1 MSTIKIVVLGAGNIG
16 GTLGSKWLAAGHSVV
31 FGVNNPNGEKARKL
45 RGDLGDRVVIH
56 TTAEALATNPDVVV
70 LAIPGPAMDATIAQ
84 YTDQLDGK
92 IIIDTANKMG
102 ASTHNSFAAL
112 QQYAP
117 HAQIYRAFNSL
128 GWENFANPLF
138 DGTPAD
144 LFFCGTDGESRA
156 TVEQLIS
163 DIGLQPIYLGGVE
176 QVGVVDSL
184 LGLWFALAI
193 GQGKGRHLAFKV
205 LTRYVRKP

>member
-16 GTLGSKWLAAGHSVV
+16 GTLGRKWVAAGHQVV
-31 FGVNNPNGEKARKL
+31 FGVNNPDGEKARKL
-45 RGDLGDRVVIH
+45 RGELGDRAAIH
-56 TTAEALATNPDVVV
+56 TTAEALATSPDVVV

-84 YTDQLDGK
+84 YADQLDGK

-102 ASTHNSFAAL
+102 ASSHNSFTAL
-112 QQYAP
+112 QQHTP
-117 HAQIYRAFNSL
+117 HAHIYRAFNSL
-128 GWENFANPLF
+128 GWENFANPIF

-144 LFFCGTDGESRA
+144 LFFCGTDGEPRA

-163 DIGLQPIYLGGVE
+163 DIGLQPVYLGGVE
-176 QVGVVDSL
+176 QVGVIDSL

-193 GQGKGRHLAFKV
+193 GQGKGRHLAFKM
-205 LTRYVRKP
+205 LTR

>member
-16 GTLGSKWLAAGHSVV
+16 GTLGRKWVAAGHQVV
-31 FGVNNPNGEKARKL
+31 FGVNNPSGEKARKL
-45 RGDLGDRVVIH
+45 RSDLGDRAAIH
-56 TTAEALATNPDVVV
+56 TTGEALATNPDVVV
-70 LAIPGPAMDATIAQ
+70 LAIPGMAMDATIAQ
-84 YTDQLDGK
+84 YADQLDGK

-112 QQYAP
+112 QQHTP
-117 HAQIYRAFNSL
+117 HSSIYRAFNTL
-128 GWENFANPLF
+128 GWENFANPVF

-163 DIGLQPIYLGGVE
+163 DIGLQPVYLGGI
-176 QVGVVDSL
+176 QQAGVVDSL
-184 LGLWFALAI
+184 LGLWFALAV
-193 GQGKGRHLAFKV
+193 GRGKGRHLAFKM
-205 LTRYVRKP
+205 LTK

>member
-16 GTLGSKWLAAGHSVV
+16 GTLGSKWVAAGHQVV
-31 FGVNNPNGEKARKL
+31 FGVNNPNGEKAGKL
-45 RGDLGDRVVIH
+45 RSNLGDRAAIY

-84 YTDQLDGK
+84 YADQLDGK
-92 IIIDTANKMG
+92 IVIDTANKMG

-112 QQYAP
+112 QQHTP
-117 HAQIYRAFNSL
+117 HARIYRAFNSL

-138 DGTPAD
+138 NGIAAD
-144 LFFCGTDGESRA
+144 LFFCGTGGEPRA

-163 DIGLQPIYLGGVE
+163 DIGLQPVYLGGVE
-176 QVGVVDSL
+176 QVGVIDSL
-184 LGLWFALAI
+184 LGLWIALAV
-193 GQGKGRHLAFKV
+193 GQGKGRQLAFKV
-205 LTRYVRKP
+205 LTK

>member
-1 MSTIKIVVLGAGNIG
+1 MSTRKIVVLGAGNIG
-16 GTLGSKWLAAGHSVV
+16 GTLGSKWVAAGHQVV

-45 RGDLGDRVVIH
+45 RSELGDRAAIH
-56 TTAEALATNPDVVV
+56 TTAGALATNPDVVV
-70 LAIPGPAMDATIAQ
+70 LAIPGPSMDATIAQ
-84 YTDQLDGK
+84 YADQLDGK

-102 ASTHNSFAAL
+102 ASSHNSFAAL
-112 QQYAP
+112 QQHTP
-117 HAQIYRAFNSL
+117 HARIYRAFNTL

-144 LFFCGTDGESRA
+144 LFFCGTDGEVRA

-163 DIGLQPIYLGGVE
+163 DIGLQPVYLGGDE

-184 LGLWFALAI
+184 LGLWFALAV
-193 GQGKGRHLAFKV
+193 GQGKGRQLAFKT
-205 LTRYVRKP
+205 LMR